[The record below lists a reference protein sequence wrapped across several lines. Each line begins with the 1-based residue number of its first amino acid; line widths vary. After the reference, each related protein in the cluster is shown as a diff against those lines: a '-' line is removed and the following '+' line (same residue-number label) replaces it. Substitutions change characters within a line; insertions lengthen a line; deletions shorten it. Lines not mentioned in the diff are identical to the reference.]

1 MSDRPVVML
10 ALRINLRLAGPA
22 GEGNRRP
29 PDNV

>member
-1 MSDRPVVML
+1 MSDRPVVTL
-10 ALRINLRLAGPA
+10 ALRINLRLRRAA